1 MKILQMGPYPP
12 PHGGVQTNIVAIR
25 RFLLD
30 RGIPCS
36 VINLTRHKRAD
47 ADEVYH
53 PRNALEVLGLLARL
67 RCDIIHLH
75 IGGHIYLR
83 LLALGLLCSLLPRR
97 KTVLTFHSGGY
108 PTSEAGKTARPATLR
123 GFILRR
129 FDRVIAVNREL
140 EKLFQK
146 FGVAPRR
153 VRLISPHALPSRPT
167 EAALPRPLEVF
178 FESHSPVLTTVG
190 LLEPEYDLPLQVE
203 ALALVRE
210 RFSNAGLLIVGSGS
224 LEEELRGL
232 IDSKPYGEHIL
243 LCGDL
248 EHPAT
253 LRAIE
258 ESDLFLRTTLFD
270 GDSISVREALHLGV
284 TVIATDNRMR
294 PDGVRLIPPSD
305 LGALWRAIEGNL
317 AQDKPRQTKTEAD
330 DGNLQ
335 EVLKLYRELMG
346 LEGAEGQGSGGAG
359 EQGATKQGRGEAR
372 LHL

>member
-25 RFLLD
+25 RFLHD
-30 RGIPCS
+30 RRIPCS
-36 VINLTRHKRAD
+36 VINLARHKGAD
-47 ADEVYH
+47 AEEVYH
-53 PRNALEVLGLLARL
+53 PRNALEVLRLLARL

-75 IGGHIYLR
+75 IGGDISLR
-83 LLALGLLCSLLPRR
+83 LLALGLVCCVLPRR

-108 PTSEAGKTARPATLR
+108 PTSEAGKTARPGTLR
-123 GFILRR
+123 GFIFRR
-129 FDRVIAVNREL
+129 FDRVIGVNREL
-140 EKLFQK
+140 EKLFHK

-153 VRLISPHALPSRPT
+153 VRLISPHALRSQPT
-167 EAALPRPLEVF
+167 EAAFPRQLEMF
-178 FESHSPVLTTVG
+178 FESHTPVLTTVG
-190 LLEPEYDLPLQVE
+190 LLEPEYDLPLQIE
-203 ALALVRE
+203 ALALVLE
-210 RFSNAGLLIVGSGS
+210 RFPNAGLLIVGSGS

-248 EHPAT
+248 EHTAT

-258 ESDLFLRTTLFD
+258 ESDLFLRTTRYD

-305 LGALWRAIEGNL
+305 LGALCRAIEQNL
-317 AQDKPRQTKTEAD
+317 SQSKPRQTKGEAD
-330 DGNLQ
+330 EGNLE
-335 EVLKLYRELMG
+335 EVLKLYKELLG
-346 LEGAEGQGSGGAG
+346 LEDGQEQGSGGAP
-359 EQGATKQGRGEAR
+359 EQGASRRGRGGAP
-372 LHL
+372 LHP

>member
-30 RGIPCS
+30 RRIPCS

-47 ADEVYH
+47 AEEVYH
-53 PRNALEVLGLLARL
+53 PKNALEVLRLLARL

-75 IGGHIYLR
+75 IGGDISFR
-83 LLALGLLCSLLPRR
+83 LLALGLVCSLLPRR

-108 PTSEAGKTARPATLR
+108 PTSEAGRTARPATLR

-129 FDRVIAVNREL
+129 FDRVIVVNSEL
-140 EKLFQK
+140 QKLFQK

-167 EAALPRPLEVF
+167 LAALPRQLEVF

-190 LLEPEYDLPLQVE
+190 LLEPEYALPLQVE
-203 ALALVRE
+203 ALALVLE
-210 RFSNAGLLIVGSGS
+210 RFPNAGLLIIGSGS

-284 TVIATDNRMR
+284 SVIATDNRMR

-317 AQDKPRQTKTEAD
+317 AQSNPRQTKGEGD
-330 DGNLQ
+330 EGNLQ
-335 EVLKLYRELMG
+335 EVLTLYRELMG
-346 LEGAEGQGSGGAG
+346 LEDGEGQGSGRGG
-359 EQGATKQGRGEAR
+359 EQGATKQGRGEAP